1 MAFYARHLRAHG
13 RLSVPIGSCLLERE
27 PVQYGAP
34 CARYSANI
42 GTLVFKNTGWNLS
55 SAIGDQSQR
64 GTE

>member
-1 MAFYARHLRAHG
+1 MAFCARHLRAHA
-13 RLSVPIGSCLLERE
+13 RQRVPIESCLLERE

-55 SAIGDQSQR
+55 SAISDQSQS